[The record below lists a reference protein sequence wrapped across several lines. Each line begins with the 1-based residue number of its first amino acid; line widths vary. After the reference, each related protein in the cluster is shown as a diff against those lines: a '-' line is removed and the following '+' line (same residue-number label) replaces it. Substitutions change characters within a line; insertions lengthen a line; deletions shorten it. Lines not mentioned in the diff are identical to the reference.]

1 MKKEKKVIK
10 KEKQRKQKDWEI
22 MLREIGRKK
31 ERKTKQ
37 RPNKHTK
44 KERKKMKDRKKI
56 NCFSD
61 HRIEVPFSYVQTVN

>member
-1 MKKEKKVIK
+1 
-10 KEKQRKQKDWEI
+10 